1 MVVCSTTKVVRLL
14 ISTDNHCGSD
24 LKAFDLVAIGQP
36 IIHVLIAKLIAIKFS
51 LT

>member
-14 ISTDNHCGSD
+14 ISIDKHCGSD
-24 LKAFDLVAIGQP
+24 LKAFNLIAIGQP
-36 IIHVLIAKLIAIKFS
+36 IIHVLIAELIAIEFS